1 MCLHVCHLLS
11 IPPTGVELCTP
22 SPPLYPC
29 SNPHGGQCLRS
40 KKMVAYRAHRPIIF
54 LITFVLSLAAPPA
67 AQQPIVLGDDTPK
80 GHVVAENVLGNA
92 MSIVPGSSGGTVAYA
107 LLKSPVS
114 SYFRVDERTGM
125 LVTRRPVDRDTLCVD
140 SGLCCTR
147 NTQNSYFSSIR
158 PVDNGELGTVCA
170 LSLDVAVTTG
180 HRYDSVPSTR
190 KVFVEVK
197 DENDHAPAFV
207 IPNSA
212 SQYTDSLKKYE
223 GGSTFQIPHLVLN
236 ISEAARVGVHRLAL
250 PLATDQDAPPFNVQ
264 QYVLNFGGTQHLSS
278 SSTSSPERYFK
289 LEVHKRELTPMSHFE
304 LEAPITGLDLLLV
317 APLDRETRPMF
328 EFWIL
333 AIDGGSPTPL
343 TGTLSVQIRVT
354 DANDHEPRF
363 ERSSYETSVEEG
375 HVVEAVPILKVVAHD
390 HDEGVNA
397 RIRYSWW
404 PDHERFGPDAKLLL
418 DHQRLLTDEEIATTF
433 TSPISP
439 ERLSQIQA
447 LPTYWFRLN
456 EWTGEIFIHRALDY
470 ETKREFVFAIV
481 ATNPN
486 ADDADGSGGSTT
498 RKSLKNSS
506 SMTEVTINVINLND
520 EKPQISIDYVIN
532 SESVKHK
539 RVMEN
544 GSQNHFI
551 ALIRAID
558 ADAGTTKLT
567 PPSLEDPYMVQMSGF
582 QFGASGGGGVRL
594 NRPDVLHS
602 AAGGRVTCELG
613 SHSENYT
620 LTPSAQ
626 IGVTVGGSEYVLQ
639 TKTPLDREREQ
650 RQCVI
655 IRCFDDGSPPKTST
669 ATVEVEILDQN
680 DCVPEVNIR
689 ARVPSTHRTH
699 RSNAIPP
706 LPRSRLADILQKAIP
721 DWPMSRGSPFSVH
734 PLVNAYEGGVPIV
747 LVSVPENRPAGTVVA
762 SVQGVDPDAGENGRV
777 TIQILKEDRRLP
789 RVAPGPLTS
798 GQNPGRYPEAKIDHN
813 LPPVIIRSD
822 INSADLF
829 KLEANGDITTN
840 RMIDREQSL
849 PIRDELYLFLEAR
862 DSGHPVA
869 LTSYVLLAV
878 EIEDENDNPPTFV
891 LPQLNFPV
899 LENEPSPQRIGEI
912 LVYDADAG
920 PPREGYHEVVSD
932 PLLLRVSEPPKHF
945 INLFIKFGHGPPDL
959 PFVIDSTPD
968 GRFYLNATRSLDRE
982 VDEMF
987 QFHVHASDFGRPSH
1001 LRHTST
1007 AIITVSVV
1015 DVNDNPPEIIFP
1027 KPSTATTHI
1036 HTISYL
1042 EMPDT
1047 EILSINANDKD
1058 SEGENGKFL
1067 FELGPVLSSFL
1078 DADTSRL
1085 ARTALDGDLFK
1096 LDAVKGLLK
1105 TQRRMTEADLGEHWL
1120 QLIVRDLGSPPLE
1133 TRQIIRLAVDRS
1145 PPQFASNI
1153 RARIPPEQRTSPP
1166 VNYLGNSVVDS
1177 PHRHPGD
1184 WNGGERSISDVMMV
1198 VIIALMIAGLIVL
1211 IMLCFYL
1218 RHRQKLF
1225 FCLPDVCALFQKPYS
1240 SSNPYCNPK
1249 CVDGLNKTNEINQK
1263 GAKEGTFQGRVWTPR
1278 PPSPLSGGEFVATS
1292 SKCLPSGGGAF
1303 VSIASGTSRRH
1314 INGIQSAVTGVSD
1327 FFDKS
1332 PKLYTDCYH
1341 ANISRSQ
1348 TASQSS
1354 RLVPIPVGTLKPIIS
1369 PNEEFPSP
1377 KSNFYNS
1384 AIMSVQSTVISPIHR
1399 SNLITSSGRYGEP
1412 LPFSSFYVQPDGV
1425 INPHH
1430 CRSSAPVTHTGAV
1443 TTMVCYTDGRQQH
1456 SHKSKVA
1463 PTQCSCDLLAFSN
1476 SLGRGRYSH
1485 KSAHYKSEPT
1495 LTACDDLED
1504 DDADDPNEALV
1515 PMCNGARSEDYL
1527 GDVALGHRGHFP
1539 SLVPVDQKI
1548 SISPLAQRQ
1557 HQQQSLENYAVSFP
1571 KPQASY
1577 V

>member
-1 MCLHVCHLLS
+1 
-11 IPPTGVELCTP
+11 
-22 SPPLYPC
+22 
-29 SNPHGGQCLRS
+29 
-40 KKMVAYRAHRPIIF
+40 MVAYRAHRPIIF